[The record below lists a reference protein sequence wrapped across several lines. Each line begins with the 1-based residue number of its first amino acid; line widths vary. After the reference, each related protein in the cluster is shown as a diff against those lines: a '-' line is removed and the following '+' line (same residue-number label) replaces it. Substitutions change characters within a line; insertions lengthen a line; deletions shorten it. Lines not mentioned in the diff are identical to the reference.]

1 MTILAING
9 SPRAKGNTSVM
20 LEWVLEELTK
30 EGFNSELIETASEPV
45 QGCTA
50 CGYCASAQDGT
61 CKFDD
66 SIGAI
71 IPKMAKA
78 RAIILGS
85 PVYFADLTPWLKA
98 LIDRAGFVMLHSG
111 NPLRRKPGAAVVVAR
126 RAGQVH
132 TYDSINHFFGI
143 TEMITVGSSYWNLG
157 VGLAEGDVK
166 KDEEAQKTMVNLG
179 KNMAW
184 LLKKIGN

>member
-1 MTILAING
+1 
-9 SPRAKGNTSVM
+9 M
-20 LEWVLEELTK
+20 LEWALEELTK
-30 EGFNSELIETASEPV
+30 EGFNSELIEMASESV

-50 CGYCASAQDGT
+50 CGYCAASHDGS
-61 CKFDD
+61 CKYDD

-78 RAIILGS
+78 RAIILGT

-111 NPLRRKPGAAVVVAR
+111 NPLKRKPGAAVVVAR
-126 RAGQVH
+126 RAGHVH
-132 TYDSINHFFGI
+132 AYDSINHFFGI

-157 VGLAEGDVK
+157 VGLEEGSVK
-166 KDEEAQKTMVNLG
+166 NDLEAKQTMVTLG
-179 KNMAW
+179 QNMAW
-184 LLKKIGN
+184 LLKKIGR